1 MLVKKRHSL
10 LFLSSFVF
18 FLLSF
23 LHKIKKKDKKK
34 YAHKHTHTQKKEPK
48 KPPPLFKIF
57 VRLSLSLLSIDERG
71 ACDVLASSGC
81 VPRREVSSA
90 TVRGKRRGRG
100 GRGGGDA
107 GRVGVFHLSE
117 LQARDDEND
126 ETTTRTTSRR
136 RRQRKR
142 GDEERQSS
150 DAVRNVSIHLHL

>member
-1 MLVKKRHSL
+1 MS
-10 LFLSSFVF
+10 
-18 FLLSF
+18 
-23 LHKIKKKDKKK
+23 
-34 YAHKHTHTQKKEPK
+34 Q
-48 KPPPLFKIF
+48 
-57 VRLSLSLLSIDERG
+57 SIW
-71 ACDVLASSGC
+71 
-81 VPRREVSSA
+81 PA
-90 TVRGKRRGRG
+90 TVDPLNFPSTAAVRGG

-136 RRQRKR
+136 RRRQRKR

>member
-23 LHKIKKKDKKK
+23 LHKIKKKTKKK
-34 YAHKHTHTQKKEPK
+34 YAHAHTKKRTK
-48 KPPPLFKIF
+48 KTSSSFQNL
-57 VRLSLSLLSIDERG
+57 RSSLSLLSIDERG

-81 VPRREVSSA
+81 VPRREFSSA
-90 TVRGKRRGRG
+90 AAVRGG